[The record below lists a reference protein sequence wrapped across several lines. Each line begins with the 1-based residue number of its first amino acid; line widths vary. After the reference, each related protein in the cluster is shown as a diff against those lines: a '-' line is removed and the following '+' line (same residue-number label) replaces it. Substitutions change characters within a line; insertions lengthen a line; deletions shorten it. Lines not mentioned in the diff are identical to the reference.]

1 MLTLPTLFRGKISL
15 PAFELHYTSAGE
27 ADSHDVILLLHGYT
41 DSWHSFSL
49 VMPALA
55 EERLCF
61 APDHRGHG
69 RSSYG
74 GDDLSM
80 PSLAADAA
88 RLLDAMGVKRAA
100 VVGHSMGSFVARR
113 LALARPDLVERLVL
127 IGTGPRGVN
136 EVVQSLA
143 AEVRAFGDRVPEGF
157 SEAFQASTV
166 LDRSALPADFFEEC
180 VNVSNRLPVR
190 IWKSAIE
197 WLLAD
202 DHFDRLKEISC
213 PTLVTGGVEDGVFS
227 VAEQEAVAAAIPGSR
242 LKLYEAAGH
251 APHWEIPDRF
261 AADLRAFLGE

>member
-1 MLTLPTLFRGKISL
+1 MLTTPTLFRGKIPT
-15 PAFELHYTSAGE
+15 PAFEMHYTSAGE
-27 ADSHDVILLLHGYT
+27 ADSDVVLLLHGYT
-41 DSWHSFSL
+41 DSSHSFSL
-49 VMPALA
+49 VMPALG

-61 APDHRGHG
+61 APDQRGHG
-69 RSSYG
+69 NSSYG
-74 GDDLSM
+74 GDDLSIAT
-80 PSLAADAA
+80 LAADAA
-88 RLLDAMGVKRAA
+88 RLLDAMGLRRAA

-127 IGTGPRGVN
+127 IGTGPRAVN
-136 EVVQSLA
+136 DVVQSLA
-143 AEVRAFGDRVPEGF
+143 SEVRAFGAEVPPGY

-166 LDRSALPADFFEEC
+166 LDRSGLPADFFGEC

-202 DHFDRLKEISC
+202 DHFDRLKEIAC
-213 PTLVTGGVEDGVFS
+213 PTLVTGGREDGVFS

-242 LKLYEAAGH
+242 LMLYEACGH

-261 AADLRAFLGE
+261 AGDLREFLSE